1 MADDFGKL
9 NLTLQQILA
18 SIREMNKELN
28 QTLVLNKDLT
38 KEQEKGEKQ
47 TETFIRKYSQLATA
61 QGPFPTFAK
70 GWTALRRFSSRL
82 APEFWAIQNATVGFL
97 DSIQTGI
104 KIYDKF
110 GDKRDE
116 VDGKAVETAKSKL
129 EILMEEKKQLE
140 ELKKAAD
147 DAHEKRVK
155 DNQQIV
161 NFLREK
167 QKYVQ
172 KHQGLTMEGKGG
184 EQVGLLSYEE
194 NVLLERALA
203 ENTEESRFG
212 SDRLKEKASQEKA
225 IHDKDEE
232 IKQLKE
238 KQKQEDDE
246 FEFIKKIR
254 KGRENIAKFMNKM
267 KPDKLIKI
275 VKDVG
280 KAAKTFIAFA
290 VKIVAGITLL
300 YILFKRFNIK
310 EFILSYVAGVRAIW
324 EQVRDPLFTF
334 IDSAGTL
341 FGLLFEAGQI
351 VMAALTGDLT
361 EDMKN
366 RIKPLLIELKVVLG
380 MFLKAA
386 FDLLL
391 AIGRG
396 LYDGFIAWFGGWL
409 QSFKEDGHSIVSAV
423 IDMAIGIGAI
433 ALAVMFI
440 ASGSWI
446 YAVGVVLG
454 AVLLSTINKYLF
466 GSEGTASEIGTGM
479 IGFGAMPM
487 AKGGTTPYSGMFIVG
502 EKGPELVSLPAG
514 SRVYNNQE
522 TQSMGNTINV
532 TVQGRVGASD
542 AELRDI
548 AQKIGRMVNMEVNRT
563 TASRTRGA

>member
-167 QKYVQ
+167 QEYVQ
-172 KHQGLTMEGKGG
+172 KHQGLTMEGKDGK
-184 EQVGLLSYEE
+184 QVGLLSYEE

>member
-1 MADDFGKL
+1 LADDFGKL

-167 QKYVQ
+167 QEYVQ
-172 KHQGLTMEGKGG
+172 KHQGLTMEGKDGK
-184 EQVGLLSYEE
+184 QVGLLSYEE

-246 FEFIKKIR
+246 FEFLKKIR

-563 TASRTRGA
+563 TASRTRGV